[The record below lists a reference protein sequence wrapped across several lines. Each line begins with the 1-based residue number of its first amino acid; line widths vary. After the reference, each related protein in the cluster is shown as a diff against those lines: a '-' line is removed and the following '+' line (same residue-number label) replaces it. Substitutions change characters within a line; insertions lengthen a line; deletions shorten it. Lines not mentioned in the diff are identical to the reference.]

1 MRHRIASFGFS
12 LIELL
17 VSIGII
23 VLLMLVV
30 CAAIVQTLRIE
41 LLHSGR
47 IAMGR
52 TASQLAQRLQEDARS
67 STAVFIP
74 SVDVLSDPNS
84 GSNAHEVDFF
94 RRLSAGGDD
103 FVAYRFDASSSNV
116 TRFEYSSTA
125 GLKTIGNRDV
135 AGSGISS
142 FGVVREPVA
151 QSDLVAGQPD
161 LARVAILYGAPE
173 RLGGNDIV
181 VASIATQA
189 ADGVPAQQ
197 LVVHLAARA
206 APTSLAIFAP
216 PGPPAS
222 PPPTHTVPF
231 VILRPGFQ
239 LHLPHGPM
247 HWGSQGA
254 DDPYIHWVAAVGSA
268 QFFGTGSA
276 NAGTWFEMSSLFP
289 NLTSG
294 EFSFLAPDGTQQT
307 LLVSCDGGSCPVF
320 NPLPV
325 NGGNYTPKSG
335 VAFQSKF

>member
-1 MRHRIASFGFS
+1 MRHRVASFGFS

-47 IAMGR
+47 IEMGR
-52 TASQLAQRLQEDARS
+52 TASQLSQRLQEDARS

-74 SVDVLSDPNS
+74 SVDVLGDPNT

-94 RRLSAGGDD
+94 RRLSAGGDV
-103 FVAYRFDASSSNV
+103 FVAYRFEAGSAEV
-116 TRFEYSSTA
+116 TRFEYSSMV

-142 FGVVREPVA
+142 FEVVRKPVA
-151 QSDLVAGQPD
+151 QSDLIAGQPD
-161 LARVAILYGAPE
+161 LARVAILYGTPE
-173 RLGGNDIV
+173 RVGGNDII

-189 ADGVPAQQ
+189 TDGAPTQQ

-216 PGPPAS
+216 PGPP
-222 PPPTHTVPF
+222 PNQPPTHTVPF

-239 LHLPHGPM
+239 LHLPHGPI
-247 HWGSQGA
+247 HKG
-254 DDPYIHWVAAVGSA
+254 DPGNTEDSIHWVAAFGAV
-268 QFFGTGSA
+268 QFFGSQGLAGS
-276 NAGTWFEMSSLFP
+276 WFEMTSLYGSVSSGTYSF
-289 NLTSG
+289 SG
-294 EFSFLAPDGTQQT
+294 SNGSVITA
-307 LLVSCDGGSCPVF
+307 VISCDGGICPPFQPAPVF
-320 NPLPV
+320 AP
-325 NGGNYTPKSG
+325 GFTPRSG
-335 VAFQSKF
+335 VAFQTDHL